1 MAKEIYIDENGNEN
15 LVSGTINYGSLL
27 PMSPSDPDFVADRI
41 TALEIGKVD
50 KTSFTSITSI
60 SSANANVTVNQ
71 GGYIKC
77 GKVVIVTA
85 KITLSSNLNISTKIL
100 TGLPTD
106 MTDGTGVLIS
116 GMSGTFSAR
125 MSSGEF
131 YLNQNLSSGEYW
143 VNGCYFTNQ

>member
-1 MAKEIYIDENGNEN
+1 MAVDSNGKWANVTPPYN
-15 LVSGTINYGSLL
+15 SN
-27 PMSPSDPDFVADRI
+27 
-41 TALEIGKVD
+41 
-50 KTSFTSITSI
+50 ITSI

-77 GKVVIVTA
+77 GKVVFVTA
-85 KITLSSNLNISTKIL
+85 KITLSSSLNISTKIL

-106 MTDGTGVLIS
+106 STDGTGILIS